1 MTAERP
7 PTVPGLIRSSILFKE
22 KWILSPD
29 LWLGVLAGVVAWFA
43 VPDAQIKTALG
54 ALTSA
59 GLAVAATLVGVVIA
73 ALAVVVAFL
82 DDEFIEMMDRATEK
96 YGAMEG
102 QLFPFWFVTGLG
114 IATVLISVGAIA
126 FAQGAGTGVQRVLVA
141 VLTWLLVW
149 TALGV
154 LNLVG
159 YIHHTGVSRAI
170 LVRKKFRRPPER

>member
-7 PTVPGLIRSSILFKE
+7 TTVPGLIRSSILFRE
-22 KWILSPD
+22 KVLLSPD
-29 LWLGVLAGVVAWFA
+29 LWIGVVAGVAAWA
-43 VPDAQIKTALG
+43 LVPEAQVVTALN

-59 GLAVAATLVGVVIA
+59 GLAIAATLVGVVIA
-73 ALAVVVAFL
+73 ALAVMVAFL
-82 DDEFIEMMDRATEK
+82 SEEFIALMDRATEK

-114 IATVLISVGAIA
+114 ILTILISVGALA
-126 FAQGAGTGVQRVLVA
+126 FAQAADVTVRRGLVA

-149 TALGV
+149 TSLGV

-159 YIHHTGVSRAI
+159 YIHHVGVSRAI
-170 LVRKKFRRPPER
+170 LARKKFPTPPRP